1 MMKKSIAIILAL
13 TLLATLVAC
22 NKGGADTNDEKP
34 LNNSSAV
41 ETPDDLSEPQGTTN
55 EKPQG
60 TTIERPKDL
69 TEEKWLAKFDEK
81 NIVFTF
87 GAISDVHVDGA
98 YGLESSYNKATRAY
112 RVLQEK
118 ATSGKLDAVLI
129 AGDLVNCTNSIG
141 NVYSDDKYVGTKEEN
156 QPKQAKAERANFK
169 KAVKDALPDSVALF
183 YALGNHDSVYLR
195 HTQDFIDDFS
205 ADGTYKRYFQYD
217 VDMDKTAKGLRHCI
231 IGGYHFFAIELSS
244 HPYTQATY
252 DWLRQ
257 EFDKII
263 KEDKNTNIFL
273 AAHYSPEYAKGY
285 TAEGKDT
292 FDGLLK
298 EYPQVIVMSGHDHDY
313 VQKETSIMQSEHGY
327 VSLNCGS
334 SAYFLLQ
341 NTTPGLNC
349 VNANE
354 GYIKQHNGGLLL
366 EIDKNGNIRVRRLNF
381 KTGTI
386 CADDWM
392 IPALKNGKRE
402 LKYTAARAQQV
413 QKPYFKK
420 GATVSLE
427 QSKYNLHLAFDASIC
442 EDYVYYY
449 KVVITDN
456 KTGKEY
462 KKFGVSSRFFADK
475 NESDSLTKFDLNL
488 EPLEPGDYTVKIIPV
503 DTFSN
508 EGESIEGKITI
519 ANT

>member
-1 MMKKSIAIILAL
+1 MKKFIAIILAV

-22 NKGGADTNDEKP
+22 KNGSTDTNDKKP
-34 LNNSSAV
+34 VNNSSVV
-41 ETPDDLSEPQGTTN
+41 ETPEDSSEPQGTTS

-60 TTIERPKDL
+60 TTSERPKDL

-87 GAISDVHVDGA
+87 GAVSDTHVDGA
-98 YGLESSYNKATRAY
+98 YAEESSYKKMTRAY

-141 NVYSDDKYVGTKEEN
+141 NVYSDDKYVGTREEN

-183 YALGNHDSVYLR
+183 YALGNHDSVSLS
-195 HTQDFIDDFS
+195 HTKDFIDDFS
-205 ADGTYKRYFQYD
+205 AGGTYKRYFQYD

-231 IGGYHFFAIELSS
+231 IGGQHFFAIELSS

-263 KEDKNTNIFL
+263 KKDKNTNIFL
-273 AAHYSPEYAKGY
+273 AAHYSPEYSKGY
-285 TAEGKDT
+285 QPEGKDT
-292 FDGLLK
+292 LDGLLK
-298 EYPQVIVMSGHDHDY
+298 EYPQVIVMSGHDHDF
-313 VQKETSIMQSEHGY
+313 VQKETSIMQSNEGY
-327 VSLNCGS
+327 VALNCGS
-334 SAYFLLQ
+334 VGYYLLQ
-341 NTTPGLNC
+341 NTTPGLDC
-349 VNANE
+349 VNINK
-354 GYIKQHNGGLLL
+354 GYVEQNHGGLLL

-381 KTGTI
+381 KTETI

-413 QKPYFKK
+413 KKPYFKK
-420 GATVSLE
+420 GTTLLVE
-427 QSKYNLHLAFDASIC
+427 QSKYNLRLAFDAAIC

-462 KKFGVSSRFFADK
+462 KKLGISSRFFADK
-475 NESDSLTKFDLNL
+475 YESDSLTKFDLHL

-508 EGESIEGKITI
+508 GGEPIEGKITI